1 VRLTVVGCAGSY
13 PGPDSAASCYL
24 VQAPHQGRLFSL
36 VLDMGN
42 GALGALQRYVR
53 LEDIDTVAL
62 SHLHVDHCIDLLS
75 FYVFRT
81 YRPRGKLSA
90 LPVLGPHATAER
102 IARAADTAD
111 QQRLSTVFDFADWHA
126 GEPVR
131 CGPFTLTAVPVV
143 HPVEAYAIRVEHEG
157 RVLVYSGDT
166 GPCEQLVPAARGAD
180 LLLCEASFLDG
191 DDNPPDLHLTGRQ
204 AGEYA
209 TAAGVPRL
217 VLTHVPAWHDAAT
230 VHAQAG
236 AVFDGEL
243 SLAEPGASYEV

>member
-1 VRLTVVGCAGSY
+1 MRLTIVGCAGSY
-13 PGPDSAASCYL
+13 PGPGSAASCYL
-24 VQAPHQGRLFSL
+24 VQAPHEGRLFSL

-75 FYVFRT
+75 FHVFRT
-81 YRPRGKLSA
+81 YRPSGPLGP
-90 LPVLGPHATAER
+90 LPVLGPHGTVDR
-102 IARAADTAD
+102 IARAADVAE
-111 QQRLSTVFDFADWHA
+111 QARLRAVFEFTDWHA
-126 GEPVR
+126 DQPMR
-131 CGPFTLTAVPVV
+131 CGPFTLTAVPVA

-157 RVLVYSGDT
+157 KVLVYSGDT
-166 GPCEQLVPAARGAD
+166 GRCEQLVKAARGAD

-191 DDNPPDLHLTGRQ
+191 ADNPPDLHLTGRE

-209 TAAGVPRL
+209 TRAGVERL

-230 VHAQAG
+230 VHAQARP
-236 AVFDGEL
+236 VFDGSL
-243 SLAEPGASYEV
+243 SMAEPGVSYDV

>member
-1 VRLTVVGCAGSY
+1 MKLTVVGCAGSY
-13 PGPDSAASCYL
+13 PGPNSAASCYL
-24 VQAPHQGRLFSL
+24 VQAPHGGRLFSL

-81 YRPRGKLSA
+81 YSPQGLLDA
-90 LPVLGPHATAER
+90 LPVLGPQRTAER
-102 IARAADTAD
+102 IARAADVAD
-111 QQRLSTVFDFADWHA
+111 QQRLSHAFDFADWQVD
-126 GEPVR
+126 EPVQ

-143 HPVEAYAIRVEHEG
+143 HPVEAYAIRIEHEG

-166 GPCEQLVPAARGAD
+166 GPCAQLVTAAGGAD

-191 DDNPPDLHLTGRQ
+191 DDNPPDLHLTGRE
-204 AGEYA
+204 AGEHA
-209 TAAGVPRL
+209 TAAGVRRL

-230 VHAQAG
+230 VHAQADS
-236 AVFDGEL
+236 VFDGEL
-243 SLAEPGASYEV
+243 SMAEPGASYEV